1 MGEREPGDD
10 RLDALTLRRDAPARL
25 ADVVPGSGEDS

>member
-10 RLDALTLRRDAPARL
+10 GLDALSLRRDAPTRL
-25 ADVVPGSGEDS
+25 ADVVSGSGEDS